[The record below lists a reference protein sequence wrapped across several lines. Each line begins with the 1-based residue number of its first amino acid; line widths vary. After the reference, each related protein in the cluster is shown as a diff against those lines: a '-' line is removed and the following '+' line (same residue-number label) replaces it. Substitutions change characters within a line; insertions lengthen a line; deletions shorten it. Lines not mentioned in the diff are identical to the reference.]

1 MKIFAKYITIAL
13 VLSSLYSCEKVV
25 DLDLPKGEPLPY
37 IDAWITTN
45 PGVQTIKFLK
55 AVNYL
60 DSQEP
65 QAIADA
71 QVSVTDVTTGQ
82 TYVFNYLNGAYT
94 YDAGA
99 TSIGIIGHAYKLH
112 IVYKGETFEATN
124 EIKRNTVI
132 DSITYKFQ
140 EEKNDEDEGYY
151 AKLYAKD
158 LPGATDYYWIR
169 TYKNDKL
176 NTYVNEMLS
185 VDGAFSEDI
194 SDGFSFIPPFRDG
207 ITSGEKPYVLGDKV
221 KVVIRSLTK
230 NTHDFMDRVSAQ
242 IENDG
247 MFARVLENV
256 PTNVTSLTAGSQSKI
271 YGWFGTVAETEMT
284 KTIQ

>member
-1 MKIFAKYITIAL
+1 MFVKYIAL
-13 VLSSLYSCEKVV
+13 AAVLSTFYSCEKVI
-25 DLDLPKGEPLPY
+25 DLDLPEGEPLPY
-37 IDAWITTN
+37 IDAWINTN
-45 PGVQTIKFLK
+45 TGVQTIKFLK

-60 DSQEP
+60 SSQEP
-65 QAIADA
+65 PVISDA
-71 QVSVTDVTTGQ
+71 QISVTDVTAGQ
-82 TYVFNYLNGAYT
+82 TYVFNYQNGAYT

-99 TSIGIIGHAYKLH
+99 ASIGVVGHTYKLR
-112 IVYKGETFEATN
+112 IVWKGETFEATN

-158 LPGATDYYWIR
+158 VPGATDYYWIR

-230 NTHDFMDRVSAQ
+230 NTHDFMERVQAQ
-242 IENDG
+242 IDNDG